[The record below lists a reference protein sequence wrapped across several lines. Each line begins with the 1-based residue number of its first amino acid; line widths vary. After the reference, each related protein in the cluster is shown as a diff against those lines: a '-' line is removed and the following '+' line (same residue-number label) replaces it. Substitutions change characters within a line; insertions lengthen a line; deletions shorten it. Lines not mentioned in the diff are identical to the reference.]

1 MLKKAKKR
9 DNMKI
14 MKKAAALGC
23 AAILGACAFALPA
36 CGSEVEVEAFI
47 KEAYEA
53 SAGMEIHGADMSFS
67 GNVSYQVDQASLSV
81 PMSGEAVLD
90 IDNAEADISLTSG
103 YGLSS
108 AYSYMYLRDNFLFST
123 DTLEYPAT
131 PDEMI
136 FYPEYVGTDAQMPD
150 VSITPVPE
158 NVDLSFIFA
167 VASVANAYN
176 AATATESSVT
186 LNLITLLQGIY
197 DDVAEII
204 ENFTAETTIS
214 DIYSSDLVRTIVH
227 ATGKLLTPDE
237 VCQAVNT
244 LLSDVFELGTVNLP
258 VPEED
263 EELYD
268 YIASVLADA
277 AFAQSAGLTD
287 SIGDQKVL
295 PLIQTATGSQ
305 ITAEQIKEGF
315 ASLSE
320 SVNFDGGL
328 NIIVPNQ
335 CAISVSRA
343 NISYLFDNKA
353 LSGCMASISATID
366 VPEMIMGLD
375 LSVQLSYSQSA
386 PQLTDISAAQVF
398 NGTDLVSV
406 SDFIAANTL
415 PAA

>member
-1 MLKKAKKR
+1 
-9 DNMKI
+9 MKI

-47 KEAYEA
+47 KEAYAA
-53 SAGMEIHGADMSFS
+53 SAGMEIHGADISFS
-67 GNVSYQVDQASLSV
+67 GNVSYQVDQVSLSV
-81 PMSGEAVLD
+81 PLSGEAVLD

-136 FYPEYVGTDAQMPD
+136 FYPEYVGADAQMPD

-176 AATATESSVT
+176 AASATQNSVT
-186 LNLITLLQGIY
+186 LNLITLLEGIY

-204 ENFTAETTIS
+204 QNFTAETTIS

-237 VCQAVNT
+237 VYQAMNS
-244 LLSDVFELGTVNLP
+244 LLSNVFELGTVNLP

-277 AFAQSAGLTD
+277 AFAQSAGLTG
-287 SIGDQKVL
+287 SIGDQKLL

-305 ITAEQIKEGF
+305 VTAEQIKEGF

-335 CAISVSRA
+335 CAINVSRA

-386 PQLTDISAAQVF
+386 PQLTDISAGQVF